1 MEILYNNSK
10 IDLATTK
17 CDITDNLCGKA
28 DSLTICFSDIKH
40 ECRQWQFKKNDA
52 IEIFDNDISLGK
64 MYVDSFGLDG
74 GTFRVKALS
83 LKKKY
88 KTKHTRTWEKT
99 SFLDIAND
107 CASQLGL
114 KLETYGVTDYKYER
128 VDQKQQNDID
138 FLYYRC
144 QLEGYSLKVGN
155 DKLIIISDEF
165 LLKFEPIAVSS
176 AEILDNPKFKCTS
189 NSIYGGCEISSFLN
203 SYVKGRYIE
212 NIDDEILRINDI
224 PVDSIEQ
231 ANRFAKNIFHMF
243 NKNEYTGS
251 ITIDKNSEIAAGNII
266 KLSDYGSFNGLYIAE
281 KVTYRLIQNRNFL
294 NLRRINS

>member
-1 MEILYNNSK
+1 MEIVYNNVK

-40 ECRQWQFKKNDA
+40 ECRQWLFKKNDT
-52 IEIFDNDISLGK
+52 IEIFDNNISLGK
-64 MYVDSFGLDG
+64 MYIDSFGLDG

-88 KTKHTRTWEKT
+88 KTKHTRTWEKA

-107 CASQLGL
+107 CANQLDL
-114 KLETYGVTDYKYER
+114 KLETYGVTDYRYER

-155 DKLIIISDEF
+155 DKLIIIADEF
-165 LLKFEPIAVSS
+165 LLNFDSIPVSS
-176 AEILDNPKFKCTS
+176 DEILNNPKFKCTS

-203 SYVKGRYIE
+203 SYIKGCYIE
-212 NIDDEILRINDI
+212 NTDDEILRINDI

-231 ANRFAKNIFHMF
+231 ANRFAKNILHML
-243 NKNEYTGS
+243 NRNEYTAT
-251 ITIDKNSEIAAGNII
+251 IIIDKNSEIAAGNLI
-266 KLSDYGSFNGLYIAE
+266 KVSDYGSFNGLYIAE
-281 KVTYRLIQNRNFL
+281 TVTYKLIQNRNLL
-294 NLRRINS
+294 NLRRICS